1 MHIYSYVSIR
11 RVYIYI
17 LYYIYYTILYYI
29 IYIYIR
35 MYVGHPSRNGNPS
48 SEYIEYL
55 TPFTIFKS
63 ISMDQWPVAQIALH
77 SLAEKRAPHPS
88 LQPSLQPLESTR
100 LRQAYPNVCTL
111 RTLLDVGLGNLCVWK
126 TSPSAPSRHV
136 KTNSCKARDGK
147 TWQSCQSSS
156 LKRTASCQARQLK
169 QLTGHLLVGAPVGEL
184 KVSGSSTGCAKFWR
198 FQWQRAETLSAE
210 SDPICIP
217 KKTNGL
223 ETSSQICALQHKCQL
238 VSTNKLIDAN
248 SI

>member
-1 MHIYSYVSIR
+1 MVIFNSYVKLPEG
-11 RVYIYI
+11 I
-17 LYYIYYTILYYI
+17 L
-29 IYIYIR
+29 YIR

-100 LRQAYPNVCTL
+100 LRQTYPNVCTL
-111 RTLLDVGLGNLCVWK
+111 RTLLDVGLENLCVWK

>member
-1 MHIYSYVSIR
+1 
-11 RVYIYI
+11 
-17 LYYIYYTILYYI
+17 
-29 IYIYIR
+29 

-55 TPFTIFKS
+55 TSFTLFKS

-100 LRQAYPNVCTL
+100 LRQTYPNVCRL

-147 TWQSCQSSS
+147 TWQSPKFFTEENCFVPSKATQTTHPPSFGRSTSRRVKGFWVKHRLCQI
-156 LKRTASCQARQLK
+156 
-169 QLTGHLLVGAPVGEL
+169 L
-184 KVSGSSTGCAKFWR
+184 KVSMTTSRNSISRIWSN
-198 FQWQRAETLSAE
+198 LH
-210 SDPICIP
+210 P
-217 KKTNGL
+217 KKDKWIGNLQSNLRPAAQVPTRIYQYLIVLLDSWEKKYQLKNWGAAGTVHGRTNV
-223 ETSSQICALQHKCQL
+223 SQI
-238 VSTNKLIDAN
+238 
-248 SI
+248 